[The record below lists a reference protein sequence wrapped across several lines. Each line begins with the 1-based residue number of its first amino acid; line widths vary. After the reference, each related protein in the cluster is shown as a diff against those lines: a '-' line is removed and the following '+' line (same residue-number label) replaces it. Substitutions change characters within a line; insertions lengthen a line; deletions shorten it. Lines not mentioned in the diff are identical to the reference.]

1 MNFLSLTLLH
11 RAHRP
16 SLLLACLAGLLVL
29 AAPSVQAQAPG
40 DTITR
45 VDLPVGRSYPITT
58 VDPITRVSVANPD
71 IADAV
76 VVGERDVVINAKT
89 NGETDIILWITNE
102 PRRHY
107 RIEVRSPPD
116 RMAVQLAVRVAEVR
130 KDALTELGVNGLYRN
145 GNVRAGTGILNTDN
159 VFDKTTG
166 DITLPA
172 TTRFATVLSDFGTK
186 NFLAFIDAQAEKG
199 RAKLLAE
206 PNLLAGNRDTASFL
220 EGGEFPVPI
229 AQPGTGGGAATITVQ
244 FREFGIRLNFM
255 PEIVSDSLIKLKV
268 SPEVSSLDFT
278 NGVVLSGFRIPAL
291 RTRRTSTTVD
301 VKRNESLIISGLFS
315 EDREKTRTG
324 IPFLMDI
331 PVLGALFGTSSWT
344 SNETELLILVT
355 PTLVNPN
362 APPSR
367 SVLNIVPDT
376 TLPAREAIEK
386 RLPPPPLPRKP

>member
-1 MNFLSLTLLH
+1 MNFLPPSIVHRLPSRSL
-11 RAHRP
+11 R
-16 SLLLACLAGLLVL
+16 LAALAGAMLFGV
-29 AAPSVQAQAPG
+29 AGAHAQAPG
-40 DTITR
+40 DTIIR
-45 VDLPVGRSYPITT
+45 IDLPTGRSYPISTA
-58 VDPITRVSVANPD
+58 DPITRVSVANPD

-76 VVGERDVVINAKT
+76 VVGDRDVVINAKT

-107 RIEVRSPPD
+107 RIEVRSAPD

-145 GNVRAGTGILNTDN
+145 GNVRAGTGIFNTDN
-159 VFDKTTG
+159 TFDKTTG

-172 TTRFATVLSDFGTK
+172 TARFATVLSDFGTK

-229 AQPGTGGGAATITVQ
+229 AQPSGNGAATITVQ

-255 PEIVSDSLIKLKV
+255 PEIVSDSLIKLRV
-268 SPEVSSLDFT
+268 NPEVSSLDFT
-278 NGVVLSGFRIPAL
+278 NGVTLSGFRIPAL

-331 PVLGALFGTSSWT
+331 PVLGALFGTSTWST
-344 SNETELLILVT
+344 NETELLILVT

-376 TLPAREAIEK
+376 SLPAREAIEK

>member
-1 MNFLSLTLLH
+1 VNFLPPSIVPWP
-11 RAHRP
+11 HRP
-16 SLLLACLAGLLVL
+16 SLRL
-29 AAPSVQAQAPG
+29 AAIAGAFVFGVASAHAQVPG

-45 VDLPVGRSYPITT
+45 IDLPIGRSYPITT

-76 VVGERDVVINAKT
+76 VVGDRDVVINAKT

-116 RMAVQLAVRVAEVR
+116 RQAVLLQVRVAEVR
-130 KDALTELGVNGLYRN
+130 KDALTELGVNMLYRD
-145 GNVRAGTGILNTDN
+145 GNVRAGTGIFNTDN

-166 DITLPA
+166 DVTLPSTA
-172 TTRFATVLSDFGTK
+172 RFATVLSDFGTK
-186 NFLAFIDAQAEKG
+186 NFLAFIDAQATKG

-229 AQPGTGGGAATITVQ
+229 AQPGANGTVTLTVQ
-244 FREFGIRLNFM
+244 YREFGIRLAFM
-255 PEIVSDSLIKLKV
+255 PEIVSDSLIKLRV
-268 SPEVSSLDFT
+268 NPEVSDLDFV

-301 VKRNESLIISGLFS
+301 VKRNESLIISGMFS
-315 EDREKTRTG
+315 ETRQRTRSG
-324 IPFLMDI
+324 VPLLMDI
-331 PVLGALFGTSSWT
+331 PIIGALFGTTSWT
-344 SNETELLILVT
+344 TNETELLILVT

-367 SVLNIVPDT
+367 SILNIVPDT

-386 RLPPPPLPRKP
+386 RLPPPLPPRKP